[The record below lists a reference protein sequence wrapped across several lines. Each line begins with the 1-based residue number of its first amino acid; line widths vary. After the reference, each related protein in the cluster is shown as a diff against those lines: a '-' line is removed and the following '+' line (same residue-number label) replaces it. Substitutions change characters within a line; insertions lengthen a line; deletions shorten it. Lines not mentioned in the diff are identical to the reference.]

1 MVEKEVDYS
10 TIRIKNDLRKELDS
24 YKVEAE
30 SYSVVIAKLIEE
42 NSKLKE
48 DVEFLKE
55 DRIKLYELALG
66 TENSVALIN
75 NIHKATYFI
84 ALVVNDVTSTEE
96 EKLQQLKTYLKE
108 MLEKYPS
115 DVMATIR
122 NLKEML
128 ELEEVPVP
136 EVLIQFENYV
146 VENYSSWCY
155 FRKEFFLIILSDV
168 NF

>member
-1 MVEKEVDYS
+1 MAEKEVDYS

-55 DRIKLYELALG
+55 DRLKLYELALG
-66 TENSVALIN
+66 TSNSVALIN

-96 EKLQQLKTYLKE
+96 EKIQQLKTYLSG

-115 DVMATIR
+115 DVKATIG

-128 ELEEVPVP
+128 ELEGADVP
-136 EVLIQFENYV
+136 ELLIQFENYV
-146 VENYSSWCY
+146 EENY
-155 FRKEFFLIILSDV
+155 
-168 NF
+168 

>member
-1 MVEKEVDYS
+1 MAEKEVDYS
-10 TIRIKNDLRKELDS
+10 TIRIKNSLRIELDS

-30 SYSVVIAKLIEE
+30 SYSVVIAKIIEE

-55 DRIKLYELALG
+55 DRLKLYELALG
-66 TENSVALIN
+66 TNNSVALIN

-84 ALVVNDVTSTEE
+84 TLVVNDVTSTEE
-96 EKLQQLKTYLKE
+96 EKLQQLKEYLSG
-108 MLEKYPS
+108 MLEENPS
-115 DVMATIR
+115 DVKATIS

-128 ELEEVPVP
+128 ELEEVDVP

-146 VENYSSWCY
+146 VENY
-155 FRKEFFLIILSDV
+155 
-168 NF
+168 

>member
-1 MVEKEVDYS
+1 MAVNEEDYS
-10 TIRIKNDLRKELDS
+10 TIRIRNSLRTELDS

-55 DRIKLYELALG
+55 DRLKLYELALG
-66 TENSVALIN
+66 TSDSVALIN

-84 ALVVNDVTSTEE
+84 SLVINDVSSTEE
-96 EKLQQLKTYLKE
+96 EKLQQLKEHLSGMLKE
-108 MLEKYPS
+108 CPS
-115 DVMATIR
+115 DVIVTIN
-122 NLKEML
+122 NLEGML

-136 EVLIQFENYV
+136 EVLIKFEKYVEENY
-146 VENYSSWCY
+146 
-155 FRKEFFLIILSDV
+155 
-168 NF
+168 

>member
-146 VENYSSWCY
+146 VENYSS
-155 FRKEFFLIILSDV
+155 
-168 NF
+168 